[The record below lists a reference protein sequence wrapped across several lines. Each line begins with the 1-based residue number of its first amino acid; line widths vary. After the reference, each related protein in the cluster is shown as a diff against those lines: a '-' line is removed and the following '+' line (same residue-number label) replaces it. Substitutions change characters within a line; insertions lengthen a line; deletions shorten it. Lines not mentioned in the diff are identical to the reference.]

1 MTLFKVKLAKT
12 GWFVVHLSDSSFSC
26 LITVFDICACYR
38 RIITK
43 LLVLKKHDCCCE
55 GISRTY
61 CGLLIPPVMWLRKRV
76 GGIQIFCLSFYILSA
91 YSQMSAKLRF
101 SLAGNYTNKKS
112 WYFSFYFTKIEGVR
126 TAGPANVGEADG
138 SLDEHNSLLLNNC
151 SVVEKYL
158 SLLLL
163 GFKILQTLEAL
174 FQ

>member
-1 MTLFKVKLAKT
+1 
-12 GWFVVHLSDSSFSC
+12 
-26 LITVFDICACYR
+26 
-38 RIITK
+38 
-43 LLVLKKHDCCCE
+43 
-55 GISRTY
+55 
-61 CGLLIPPVMWLRKRV
+61 
-76 GGIQIFCLSFYILSA
+76 
-91 YSQMSAKLRF
+91 MSAKLRF

-112 WYFSFYFTKIEGVR
+112 WCFSFHFTKIEDMR